1 MNIMARE
8 NLNSLYDI
16 VLEKKKKG
24 QVSVGVDKGYSL
36 VSYARI
42 SRNPLVKLFH
52 VFVFLYTYP
61 FTIVGAIAAFVFVK
75 CYLCILYYL
84 VGVFALI
91 LIEDFFQ
98 QKMAVQS
105 SLRDRETFDEMRR
118 RGVLKIHEVREAD
131 MQAKK

>member
-1 MNIMARE
+1 MARE
-8 NLNSLYDI
+8 KLYSLYDI

-52 VFVFLYTYP
+52 LFVFLYTNP
-61 FTIVGAIAAFVFVK
+61 FIIVGAAAVFVFLK

-91 LIEDFFQ
+91 LIEDFLQ
-98 QKMAVQS
+98 QRMAVQS
-105 SLRDRETFDEMRR
+105 SLRDKETFDEMRR
-118 RGVLKIHEVREAD
+118 RGVLMIREIREAD
-131 MQAKK
+131 MHAKK

>member
-1 MNIMARE
+1 MARE
-8 NLNSLYDI
+8 KLYSLYDI

-42 SRNPLVKLFH
+42 SRNPFVKLFH
-52 VFVFLYTYP
+52 LFIFLYTHP
-61 FTIVGAIAAFVFVK
+61 FAIIGAVAVFVSMK

-91 LIEDFFQ
+91 LIEDFLQ
-98 QKMAVQS
+98 QKMAVQFS
-105 SLRDRETFDEMRR
+105 MRDKETFDEMRR

-131 MQAKK
+131 MHVKK